1 LLLDGRIVEMEME
14 RVGESESERFELWWV
29 LVLAIGIGIGRER
42 ETKRNLQVFKSLTVV
57 EFVVA
62 VLFNIPPTK

>member
-14 RVGESESERFELWWV
+14 RVGESESESERFELWWV
-29 LVLAIGIGIGRER
+29 LVLAIGIGRER